1 MEADQNPAEE
11 SKKGSR
17 SPLTRALVS
26 IGAVLLGMIVIWIAL
41 TIAFGTTTPFFV
53 VSSGSMIPRLEVG
66 DIIIVDGRIDF
77 ISLNRGD
84 IIVFQE
90 PLYGNK
96 VIVHRV
102 YNIYEDI
109 TRRIA
114 TKGDHNSGPD
124 DWRVTSKDYIGTVI
138 FTIPKIGLITTALAP
153 PLNYIVIAI
162 VIAAVFMLEL
172 RTKKNEQETN
182 IQQTSEETINDKETE
197 NPPNQDNEN
206 LPNQDNE
213 NLPNQDND
221 DPPNQDNENLPN
233 QDNDDPPNEEI

>member
-1 MEADQNPAEE
+1 MEAEQNSSEE
-11 SKKGSR
+11 TNKVSR

-26 IGAVLLGMIVIWIAL
+26 IGAVLLGMIAIWIAL

-66 DIIIVDGRIDF
+66 DIIIVDGRVDF
-77 ISLNRGD
+77 NSLNRGD

-102 YNIYEDI
+102 YTIYDDV

-124 DWRVTSKDYIGTVI
+124 DWRVTSKDYIGTVV
-138 FTIPKIGLITTALAP
+138 FTIPKVGLITTALAP

-172 RTKKNEQETN
+172 RTKKNEQDTN
-182 IQQTSEETINDKETE
+182 TQETSEETISNIEPE
-197 NPPNQDNEN
+197 NPSNQDNEN
-206 LPNQDNE
+206 APNKDND
-213 NLPNQDND
+213 NLPHE
-221 DPPNQDNENLPN
+221 EN
-233 QDNDDPPNEEI
+233 

>member
-1 MEADQNPAEE
+1 MCVTMESEQNLTEE
-11 SKKGSR
+11 PKKEQR

-41 TIAFGTTTPFFV
+41 TVAFGTTTPFFV

-77 ISLNRGD
+77 NILNRGD

-102 YNIYEDI
+102 YTIFDDI

-124 DWRVTSKDYIGTVI
+124 DWRVTSKDYIGTVV
-138 FTIPKIGLITTALAP
+138 FTIPKVGLITTALAP

-162 VIAAVFMLEL
+162 VIATVFMLEL

-182 IQQTSEETINDKETE
+182 TQQSSEETINGKE
-197 NPPNQDNEN
+197 NEN

-213 NLPNQDND
+213 NLPNQDNEN
-221 DPPNQDNENLPN
+221 PPNQDNENTS
-233 QDNDDPPNEEI
+233 NEET